1 MYSGTITFVDDKEV
15 TYVLSEFN
23 DKQLKAVKQFFD
35 KNCKEKYNN
44 LSLCVISDKGEED
57 VCLDVSEADAAHEQA
72 KDSDVSEAEQAE
84 DSDVSMTA
92 DFVPKMVFMYTAHNK
107 VLLILIIL

>member
-35 KNCKEKYNN
+35 KNCKEKYN
-44 LSLCVISDKGEED
+44 
-57 VCLDVSEADAAHEQA
+57 
-72 KDSDVSEAEQAE
+72 
-84 DSDVSMTA
+84 
-92 DFVPKMVFMYTAHNK
+92 F
-107 VLLILIIL
+107 